1 MRGADD
7 WYSFWDLSTRVH
19 HHEREAVVR
28 QCEQF
33 PRRFLR
39 EYQDGAVSL
48 ASGKPIAQ
56 RHLPFIG
63 MPGGAEHHAQIVLV
77 QCLRRA
83 GKDFGKVPGV
93 DQGQHDANETDR

>member
-7 WYSFWDLSTRVH
+7 RYSFGDLSTRVY

-28 QCEQF
+28 QREQF

-39 EYQDGAVSL
+39 EHQDGAVGL
-48 ASGKPIAQ
+48 APGEPVEQ
-56 RHLPFIG
+56 RHLPFVG

-77 QCLRRA
+77 QRLSRA

-93 DQGQHDANETDR
+93 DQGQHDADEAGR